1 MKINNVDIQAQLVS
15 GVNIKTLNNSSI
27 LGAGNL
33 ITPNIVHSAVGDGS
47 AVTGT
52 TSITASRIVTIQAN
66 TLTSACVLEIF
77 VRSLRTG
84 TVGTSTLYIYANTSA
99 SLTGA
104 TLMASSTSTN
114 TRITQSIIRTMRL
127 YLNSLTTM
135 PNSSYSDY
143 NADTTQSN
151 FSFNIAN
158 TNYIIFAIANTSTS
172 DSNRIV
178 TSKIIQTNDYN

>member
-1 MKINNVDIQAQLVS
+1 V
-15 GVNIKTLNNSSI
+15 
-27 LGAGNL
+27 
-33 ITPNIVHSAVGDGS
+33 
-47 AVTGT
+47 
-52 TSITASRIVTIQAN
+52 
-66 TLTSACVLEIF
+66 
-77 VRSLRTG
+77 
-84 TVGTSTLYIYANTSA
+84 TSTLYIYANTSA